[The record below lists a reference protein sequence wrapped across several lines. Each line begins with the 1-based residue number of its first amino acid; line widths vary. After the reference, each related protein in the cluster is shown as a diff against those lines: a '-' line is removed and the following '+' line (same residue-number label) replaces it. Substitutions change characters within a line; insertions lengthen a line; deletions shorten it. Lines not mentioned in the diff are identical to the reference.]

1 MKSNK
6 FIKTY
11 TKDENESTKWV
22 KSVICDLPKF
32 LQNMKDNTVPGRYK
46 YSMSGDIKPN
56 PSWGLGNT
64 VFAVKTWYM
73 LNQLNSFEIK
83 EMGRFIKS
91 FARKNGEISDPEIQK
106 RSRKNRYRLAL
117 RSGDWNN
124 IFGSQTIRA
133 ETRQAFAA
141 LRAMGENPDRPYLN
155 IPRSKKKIKKYIH
168 SLDWN
173 HPWGAGSHFSHLI
186 FFLKNNTH
194 LANSFDG
201 NKTDL
206 INYAFDEVTRYRQN
220 DGSWYD
226 KYSNDAQKVNG
237 AMKMVTAYMA
247 AGKTDLSMRDRLIDH
262 CLALQTDPDACNNFN
277 LLLVLYFCSNNDS
290 YRKDEIREFCF
301 NRLQIYRGFY
311 WEDGGGFSFHKKH
324 ANSIYYGARISQG
337 FEEPDIHG
345 THLFLWGIVLITR
358 ILELDEELQLLFPI
372 T

>member
-1 MKSNK
+1 MNK
-6 FIKTY
+6 N
-11 TKDENESTKWV
+11 DLLQWV
-22 KSVICDLPKF
+22 ETVIDGLPDF
-32 LQNMKDNTVPGRYK
+32 LETMRDRDTPGRYK
-46 YSMSGDIKPN
+46 YSLTGDIA
-56 PSWGLGNT
+56 SSSQWGLGNT
-64 VFAVKTWYM
+64 VFAVKTYFM
-73 LNQLNSFEIK
+73 LNLISSINEL
-83 EMGRFIKS
+83 ETAAFIKS
-91 FARKNGEISDPEIQK
+91 FGRRDGEISDPIVQR
-106 RSRKNRYRLAL
+106 RSRRIRYNTAL
-117 RSGDWNN
+117 HSGDWNN
-124 IFGSQTIRA
+124 ITGRQTRRA

-226 KYSNDAQKVNG
+226 KYSSDTQKVNG

-324 ANSIYYGARISQG
+324 ANSWYYGARISQG

-358 ILELDEELQLLFPI
+358 ILGLDEELQLSFPI